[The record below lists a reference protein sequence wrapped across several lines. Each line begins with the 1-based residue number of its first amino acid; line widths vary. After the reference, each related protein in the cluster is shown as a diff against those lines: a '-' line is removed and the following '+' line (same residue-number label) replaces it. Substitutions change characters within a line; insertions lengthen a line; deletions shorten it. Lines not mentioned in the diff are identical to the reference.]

1 MGPLISQ
8 VLNCVFKKK
17 KKKKLLKEQM
27 AMNACSVELHEPG
40 QILSL

>member
-8 VLNCVFKKK
+8 VLNCVF
-17 KKKKLLKEQM
+17 KKKLLKEQM